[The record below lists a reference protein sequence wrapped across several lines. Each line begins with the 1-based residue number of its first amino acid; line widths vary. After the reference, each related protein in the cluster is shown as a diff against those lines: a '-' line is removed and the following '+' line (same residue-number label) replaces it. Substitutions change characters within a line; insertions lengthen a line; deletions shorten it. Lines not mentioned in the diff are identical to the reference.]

1 MTLNRINIILILF
14 FIINFNQNYLYAN
27 QDGFIV
33 MKINNEIITNLDIE
47 NEYNYLISLNNE
59 LTKLKKNEIVAL
71 AKKSIITEKVK
82 FLELKKYYDFK
93 SDNKD
98 LLDNIIKNFYT
109 KINLNSKEAFIDH
122 LSKYNLTIDDVQ
134 EKFEIEAVWND
145 LVFKKYKDRVVINE
159 NNLRVK
165 LKKKLKDSVNKT
177 KSYFLYEILFQLDLN
192 EKLKTKNAII
202 QKSIN
207 EIGFKNTANTFSQS
221 QTSNFGGKIGWINEN
236 QLSNTFK
243 KEIDKLK
250 KGESSKPISTPNGYL
265 IIKIEDIK
273 INETK
278 INFEEELKKTFNNEK
293 NRQLNLFSNIFYNRI
308 KKNLTINEY

>member
-98 LLDNIIKNFYT
+98 LLDNIIKNISLMKHDSFNTVAVQTYSLDS
-109 KINLNSKEAFIDH
+109 KGCINKNINSQCGSIC
-122 LSKYNLTIDDVQ
+122 
-134 EKFEIEAVWND
+134 
-145 LVFKKYKDRVVINE
+145 KK
-159 NNLRVK
+159 
-165 LKKKLKDSVNKT
+165 
-177 KSYFLYEILFQLDLN
+177 
-192 EKLKTKNAII
+192 AI
-202 QKSIN
+202 
-207 EIGFKNTANTFSQS
+207 
-221 QTSNFGGKIGWINEN
+221 
-236 QLSNTFK
+236 
-243 KEIDKLK
+243 
-250 KGESSKPISTPNGYL
+250 
-265 IIKIEDIK
+265 
-273 INETK
+273 
-278 INFEEELKKTFNNEK
+278 
-293 NRQLNLFSNIFYNRI
+293 
-308 KKNLTINEY
+308 